1 MVQTLNEECQ
11 QPQGLEEPRDQ
22 SFIESMKRTQP
33 RCLREFGLLVQR
45 TIKNTLLLLS
55 EQLEDRK

>member
-22 SFIESMKRTQP
+22 SVLESMKRTQP
-33 RCLREFGLLVQR
+33 CCLLEFGILVQR
-45 TIKNTLLLLS
+45 TMKNILLLS
-55 EQLEDRK
+55 EQPEDRK